1 VSLFIKVCGLGSEA
15 AVAAALEAGVDAV
28 GFVFHEGS
36 ARNLEPARA
45 ASLAAR
51 ARGRALRVAVTRH
64 PSQAL
69 VDLILATFAPD
80 ALQTDA
86 DDLDSLILPGLL
98 ETFPVVRTGSVP
110 AHLPARCLYESA
122 SSGAGVRA
130 DWQEARSLAARAP
143 LLLAG
148 GLDPGNVAAAIA
160 TVRPAGVDVSSGVE
174 SAPGVKD
181 EALIHAFV
189 AAARSVANGSNTLWE
204 SSR

>member
-1 VSLFIKVCGLGSEA
+1 MSTFVKVCGLTTTA
-15 AVAAALEAGVDAV
+15 AVEAALEAGVDAL

-45 ASLAAR
+45 ASLAAP

-69 VDLILATFAPD
+69 IDLILAVFSPD
-80 ALQTDA
+80 VLQSDASDLAALE
-86 DDLDSLILPGLL
+86 LPELL
-98 ETFPVVRTGSVP
+98 PTLPVLRTGAVP
-110 AHLPARCLYESA
+110 VELPERCLYESA
-122 SSGAGVRA
+122 ASGAGVRA
-130 DWQEARSLAARAP
+130 DWQEARALTPRTSLI
-143 LLLAG
+143 LAG

-160 TVRPAGVDVSSGVE
+160 AVQPAGVDVSSGVE

-181 EALIHAFV
+181 VRLIQAFV
-189 AAARSVANGSNTLWE
+189 AAARGAPSGSNTMRE